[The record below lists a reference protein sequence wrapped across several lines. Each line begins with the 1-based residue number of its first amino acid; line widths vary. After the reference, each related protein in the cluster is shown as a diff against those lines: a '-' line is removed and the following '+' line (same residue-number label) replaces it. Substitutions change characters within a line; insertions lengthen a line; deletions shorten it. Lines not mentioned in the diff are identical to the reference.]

1 MRDKDN
7 PLRITNPVSARIVSE
22 LIKRNGNDKLYDLC
36 SSINIH
42 QGTMRRRLEA
52 SDRSWAAAEDLMNIA
67 SYLNV
72 DFEWLLTGQS
82 KQTLKNNEI
91 KKWMRRALEAENLV
105 KKLKKTNSKLKAA
118 LALLQGIPE

>member
-1 MRDKDN
+1 MREKDK
-7 PLRITNPVSARIVSE
+7 PLRITNPVSNRIVSE
-22 LIKRNGNDKLYDLC
+22 LIKRNGDDKLYDLC

-52 SDRSWAAAEDLMNIA
+52 NDRSWAAAEDLMNICN
-67 SYLNV
+67 YLGV

-105 KKLKKTNSKLKAA
+105 KKLKKSNSKLKAA
-118 LALLQGIPE
+118 LVLLQGIPE